1 MFKVMSYLQ
10 LVIYKVNKKVP
21 TKIKIEWGKEN
32 TKLNQINLNL

>member
-1 MFKVMSYLQ
+1 MFRVMSYLQ

-21 TKIKIEWGKEN
+21 TNIKTEWGKEN